1 MRPIVAISFVLLYL
15 VALCRPLAP
24 YVEYYSNRDFFAE
37 VLCINKAKPELKCNG
52 KCVLMQ
58 KLKRTTQQET
68 EPASLPSVRFEN
80 YPIGFVE
87 FVPSQQEVSFSYL
100 KKQHFILS
108 VDYHFEFI
116 SDLFRPPSLVSVS
129 LS

>member
-52 KCVLMQ
+52 KCILMQ
-58 KLKRTTQQET
+58 KIKRATQQDSD
-68 EPASLPSVRFEN
+68 PVSLPSLKFEN

-87 FVPSQQEVSFSYL
+87 FVPSQQAVSFSYV
-100 KKQHFILS
+100 KKKHFILS
-108 VDYHFEFI
+108 VNYHFELI